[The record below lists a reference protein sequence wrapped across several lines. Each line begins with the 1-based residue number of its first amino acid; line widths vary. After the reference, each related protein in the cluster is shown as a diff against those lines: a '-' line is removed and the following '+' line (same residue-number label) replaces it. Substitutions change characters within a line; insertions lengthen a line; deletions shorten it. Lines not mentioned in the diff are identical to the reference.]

1 MSARRKCST
10 GSRNRRSLPDLLVMQ
25 SVFTADRRKSLHLQL
40 QEMIEGEKV
49 RIKAMVTDRY
59 GGRW

>member
-1 MSARRKCST
+1 
-10 GSRNRRSLPDLLVMQ
+10 LPDLLVMQ